1 MSARFFLIL
10 VITSAV
16 LKSGSSAAQSVP
28 GEILDMTKIRQ
39 KAVRNLVNSEN
50 VRTASDFQHIAT
62 SCYSEQDSQLYLTDV
77 RTYVVRAGI
86 DQVWHNYTTITPR
99 KAWNGR
105 LVNFG
110 FLFSRL
116 KNKFVYADNADEPIH
131 VGNIVYVNLRLLRGL
146 KNLGVAF
153 EITRLDEASKVICF
167 CYLRD
172 GISQGSQEIRFTE
185 LTSGY
190 TKISHVTHYRSHS
203 AFRDRELYPIF
214 HARFVGEFHQNVLSQ
229 INSGL

>member
-1 MSARFFLIL
+1 MSSRFFLIL
-10 VITSAV
+10 IVVAAV
-16 LKSGSSAAQSVP
+16 LKAGSSAAQAVP

-39 KAVRNLVNSEN
+39 KAVRDLVYSEK
-50 VRTASDFQHIAT
+50 VSTASDFQHITT
-62 SCYSEQDSQLYLTDV
+62 SCYSERDSQLYHTDV
-77 RTYVVRAGI
+77 RTYVIRAGI
-86 DQVWHNYTTITPR
+86 DQVWQKYTTITPR

-105 LVNFG
+105 LVKFG

-116 KNKFVYADNADEPIH
+116 KNTFVYADNADEPIH

-146 KNLGVAF
+146 KNMGVAF
-153 EITRLDEASKVICF
+153 EITRLDEVGKVICF

-172 GISQGSQEIRFTE
+172 GISQGSQEIRFAE

-190 TKISHVTHYRSHS
+190 TKISHITHYRSHS

-229 INSGL
+229 ITSGL